1 MGDIGR
7 EIRELFD
14 EVVEPVDIRGIVA
27 LDRRRRWR
35 GWQIA
40 FAAGVVALLVVGGV
54 LLLGALDSA
63 PIAGPSDTTLPEDL
77 PYLGLDLD
85 GWAVT
90 LAGEGAGG
98 CGALDEVGPAR
109 QMSYEPIAPI
119 DEGPIH
125 INVGVFSAAT
135 ICDELPMPDDAA
147 DLGPPADPPFVN
159 DHGFIEV
166 MGHRARVFDEQG
178 TFQVRWLIGTAG
190 AGHIHI
196 FGNNLTAED
205 AEAIAESV
213 VEIDYVQWQS
223 ILALFPEGGT
233 TTTIASHDSVDGS
246 GDLPNGP
253 LSSAVLEAVD
263 QIPELAA
270 LTVELAADHA
280 SLGDAPGEWGGVS
293 LLAEDGSR
301 IEIITQMVSENFDPL
316 LAIGPDTQETGPH
329 GEDIFLRESDAV
341 FQVVVIDQGGTMI
354 NLIIDRFDP
363 SQPGT
368 PGALSQIGLD
378 EARGWALLLLDL
390 ITD

>member
-1 MGDIGR
+1 MADVGR
-7 EIRELFD
+7 EIRALFD
-14 EVVEPVDIRGIVA
+14 EVADPIDIRAIIA
-27 LDRRRRWR
+27 RERRRGWR

-40 FAAGVVALLVVGGV
+40 LAGGVVALLAVGGV
-54 LLLGALDSA
+54 VLLGALESS
-63 PIAGPSDTTLPEDL
+63 PVAGPPDTTPSGDL

-85 GWAVT
+85 GWIVT
-90 LAGEGAGG
+90 SAGEYSGACNPFDGLG
-98 CGALDEVGPAR
+98 LRRQLAYEPLVPVEDGPA
-109 QMSYEPIAPI
+109 
-119 DEGPIH
+119 H
-125 INVGVFSAAT
+125 INVNVASADSY
-135 ICDELPMPDDAA
+135 CFDPMPLEAA
-147 DLGPPADPPFVN
+147 DLGPPADPPIVN
-159 DHGFIEV
+159 DHGYIEI
-166 MGHRARVFDEQG
+166 MGYRARVFDSQG
-178 TFQVRWLIGTAG
+178 TFEVRWLIGSAG
-190 AGHIHI
+190 AGGITV

-341 FQVVVIDQGGTMI
+341 FQVVVIDQDGTMI
-354 NLIIDRFDP
+354 NLIIDRSDP

-378 EARGWALLLLDL
+378 EAREWALLLLDL